1 MKVLVEYNN
10 KILEAQLHAPLDI
23 SIPISPEGPRAWYV
37 DRMNIRPV
45 QGAGF
50 IGDIAQGGSVNFRN
64 IQFNPHGHG
73 THTESYEHVADV
85 QRPVGTLLSKYFFSA
100 QLLTITPQQV
110 GEDRIITKSQIEQQL
125 TSAIEALVI
134 RTLPNTEE
142 KLHKDYSNT
151 NFPYFEPEALKHLA
165 ERNIQHLLVDLP
177 SVDREHDEGK
187 LAAHKAFWKNGD
199 ASRHQCT
206 ITEFVFVKNT
216 ISDGLYLLELQ
227 VAPFV
232 NDAAPSRP
240 VLYPLVEVK

>member
-1 MKVLVEYNN
+1 
-10 KILEAQLHAPLDI
+10 
-23 SIPISPEGPRAWYV
+23 
-37 DRMNIRPV
+37 MNIRPV
-45 QGAGF
+45 QGDGF

-73 THTESYEHVADV
+73 THTESYEHVAAV
-85 QRPVGTLLSKYFFSA
+85 QRPIGTLLSKYFFTA
-100 QLLTITPQQV
+100 QLMTLTPSQV
-110 GEDRIITKSQIEQQL
+110 GEDRIITKNQVEQQL
-125 TSAIEALVI
+125 ENSVQALVI

-142 KLHKDYSNT
+142 KLNKDYSNT
-151 NFPYFEPEALKHLA
+151 NFPYFEEEALMYLA
-165 ERNIQHLLVDLP
+165 DKNIQHLLVDLP

-199 ASRHQCT
+199 TSRHQCT

>member
-1 MKVLVEYNN
+1 
-10 KILEAQLHAPLDI
+10 
-23 SIPISPEGPRAWYV
+23 
-37 DRMNIRPV
+37 MNIRPV
-45 QGAGF
+45 QGDGF

-73 THTESYEHVADV
+73 THTESYEHVAAV
-85 QRPVGTLLSKYFFSA
+85 QRPIGTLLSKYFFTA
-100 QLLTITPQQV
+100 QLMTLTPSQV
-110 GEDRIITKSQIEQQL
+110 GEDRIITKNQIEQQL
-125 TSAIEALVI
+125 ENSVEALVI

-142 KLHKDYSNT
+142 KLNKDYSNT
-151 NFPYFEPEALKHLA
+151 NFPYFEKEALMYLA
-165 ERNIQHLLVDLP
+165 DKNIRHLLVDLP
-177 SVDREHDEGK
+177 SVDREQDEGK

-199 ASRHQCT
+199 TSRHQCT

-232 NDAAPSRP
+232 NDATPSRP

>member
-1 MKVLVEYNN
+1 M
-10 KILEAQLHAPLDI
+10 
-23 SIPISPEGPRAWYV
+23 
-37 DRMNIRPV
+37 
-45 QGAGF
+45 
-50 IGDIAQGGSVNFRN
+50 
-64 IQFNPHGHG
+64 
-73 THTESYEHVADV
+73 
-85 QRPVGTLLSKYFFSA
+85 TL
-100 QLLTITPQQV
+100 TPSQV
-110 GEDRIITKSQIEQQL
+110 GEDRIITKNQVEQQL
-125 TSAIEALVI
+125 ENSVQALVI

-142 KLHKDYSNT
+142 KLNKDYSNT
-151 NFPYFEPEALKHLA
+151 NFPYFEEEALMYLA
-165 ERNIQHLLVDLP
+165 DKNIQHLLVDLP

-199 ASRHQCT
+199 TSRHQCT

>member
-1 MKVLVEYNN
+1 
-10 KILEAQLHAPLDI
+10 
-23 SIPISPEGPRAWYV
+23 
-37 DRMNIRPV
+37 MNIRPV
-45 QGAGF
+45 QGDGF

-73 THTESYEHVADV
+73 THTESYEHVAAV
-85 QRPVGTLLSKYFFSA
+85 QRPIGTLLSKYFFTA
-100 QLLTITPQQV
+100 QLMTLTPSQV
-110 GEDRIITKSQIEQQL
+110 GEDRIITKNQIEQQL
-125 TSAIEALVI
+125 ENSVEALVI

-142 KLHKDYSNT
+142 KLNKDYSNT
-151 NFPYFEPEALKHLA
+151 NFPYFEKEALMYLA
-165 ERNIQHLLVDLP
+165 DKNIQHLLVDLP

>member
-1 MKVLVEYNN
+1 MKI
-10 KILEAQLHAPLDI
+10 ILEFNEKNFIAQLNSPIDI
-23 SIPISPEGPRAWYV
+23 SIPLSPDGPRAWYV

-45 QGAGF
+45 EGDGF
-50 IGDIAQGGSVNFRN
+50 IGDISKGGSVNFRN

-73 THTESYEHVADV
+73 THTESYEHVAAV
-85 QRPVGTLLSKYFFSA
+85 HRPVGTLLSKFFFSS
-100 QLLTITPQQV
+100 QLITVTPQQI
-110 GEDRIITKSQIEQQL
+110 GEDRIITKKQIEQYL
-125 TSAIEALVI
+125 DNNVEALVI
-134 RTLPNTEE
+134 RTTPNTEE
-142 KLHKDYSNT
+142 KLNTDYSNT
-151 NFPYFEPEALKHLA
+151 NFPYFEADALKHLA
-165 ERNIQHLLVDLP
+165 EKNIQHLLVDLP

-199 ASRHQCT
+199 VSRNECT

-227 VAPFV
+227 IAPFI